1 MPSKRESISYIM
13 KIDFLNRLPLKNS
26 GPWIVLLG
34 FRSSLPEGPV
44 MHVLLFDASSRRH
57 LSTGPW
63 NSAVVHAKLLE
74 ACSKQRARMVDALAK
89 RINVHG
95 SLFCRLIGIQ
105 STQSP
110 CTPAS
115 IFSCC
120 HLRIYP
126 SASLR
131 SGTHLEVHLSYQATH
146 ECRFRCWS
154 LNGTWHTISS
164 FNLIDRLYKD
174 DLCDANC

>member
-1 MPSKRESISYIM
+1 MLAS
-13 KIDFLNRLPLKNS
+13 
-26 GPWIVLLG
+26 LG
-34 FRSSLPEGPV
+34 FRSSLPHAPN
-44 MHVLLFDASSRRH
+44 HARSSLDCLYLAGTSPR
-57 LSTGPW
+57 SPW
-63 NSAVVHAKLLE
+63 NAEVVHAKLLE

-89 RINVHG
+89 RVNVHG

-126 SASLR
+126 SATLR

-154 LNGTWHTISS
+154 LSGTWHTISS